1 MFFFSIKKD
10 MKIHLYEK
18 KSSTHVFMEIKK
30 ENNNNFATSQLIFF
44 DNIDVF
50 LLILK
55 EKDLFVQ
62 FLYETF

>member
-50 LLILK
+50 SHFKRKRSFGSI
-55 EKDLFVQ
+55 FV
-62 FLYETF
+62 